1 MCVCVCVCV
10 CVTVFPL
17 SLSLFVCECNPFHN
31 PLFVMTTHHAPLP
44 PLAAFVVFGVSFN
57 GGQWQVDDLKQEV
70 DKLSF
75 RNEKQSNEV
84 LRLRDHARAL
94 QERTETQAKQSRT
107 SSTSAP
113 AETTTQQPEV
123 STMFNPPPPTHTYTH
138 TNTYTYTTT
147 NTHAHHQHGA
157 PPPLHFPRSFAGIAV
172 VIVLC
177 MRIKR
182 PQSAFNRCSNL
193 PHNHAMLCTITLIIA
208 LRFLSGRCAC
218 RQR

>member
-1 MCVCVCVCV
+1 
-10 CVTVFPL
+10 
-17 SLSLFVCECNPFHN
+17 
-31 PLFVMTTHHAPLP
+31 MTTHHAPLP

-123 STMFNPPPPTHTYTH
+123 STMFNPPPQFGYKLGGG
-138 TNTYTYTTT
+138 YV
-147 NTHAHHQHGA
+147 
-157 PPPLHFPRSFAGIAV
+157 FF
-172 VIVLC
+172 
-177 MRIKR
+177 
-182 PQSAFNRCSNL
+182 
-193 PHNHAMLCTITLIIA
+193 
-208 LRFLSGRCAC
+208 
-218 RQR
+218 